1 VNDGA
6 VLVSDIQKSL
16 GKPLR
21 LTFLRGPVSHDVTLT
36 PVAGPDGAGH
46 TVGII
51 GFMKVLAPQR
61 VPFSTALARSG
72 QDFAMIWTST
82 FGALGGLFTHP
93 ATTAGQLHGVVG
105 MASVSGE
112 VQDAGWGAYLSF
124 AALISISLGI
134 FNLLP
139 IPALDGG
146 RGVFIVAEML
156 RGKPVD
162 PEKEALVHVGGF
174 AVLIVLMLAVS
185 YHDIANLVSGKG
197 AF

>member
-1 VNDGA
+1 
-6 VLVSDIQKSL
+6 
-16 GKPLR
+16 
-21 LTFLRGPVSHDVTLT
+21 
-36 PVAGPDGAGH
+36 
-46 TVGII
+46 
-51 GFMKVLAPQR
+51 
-61 VPFSTALARSG
+61 
-72 QDFAMIWTST
+72 
-82 FGALGGLFTHP
+82 
-93 ATTAGQLHGVVG
+93 

-112 VQDAGWGAYLSF
+112 VQDAGWGAYMSF

-146 RGVFIVAEML
+146 RGVFILAEIL

-185 YHDIANLVSGKG
+185 YHDIAQIVSGKG

>member
-1 VNDGA
+1 
-6 VLVSDIQKSL
+6 
-16 GKPLR
+16 
-21 LTFLRGPVSHDVTLT
+21 
-36 PVAGPDGAGH
+36 
-46 TVGII
+46 
-51 GFMKVLAPQR
+51 
-61 VPFSTALARSG
+61 
-72 QDFAMIWTST
+72 
-82 FGALGGLFTHP
+82 
-93 ATTAGQLHGVVG
+93 

-112 VQDAGWGAYLSF
+112 VQDAGWGAYMSF

-146 RGVFIVAEML
+146 RGVFILAEML

-185 YHDIANLVSGKG
+185 YHDIAQIVAGKG